1 MGSDD
6 VIAVKIEE
14 AGGGS
19 DEVLE
24 KESGSSDFVCVKIE
38 GGTENER
45 SRGRQGVIGGEC
57 DATCQTEQQKDGSSN
72 GVVNYV
78 LQAGQ
83 VVAAVFGACGWYQ
96 TSAVIDKTLKIFEA
110 LKSTVVFRD
119 FEEERED
126 FLTAL
131 EDVAGRQFWQTIY
144 SAGAFFLAAVLLLM
158 MLRAFFSEVFRRG
171 CGFFY

>member
-1 MGSDD
+1 M
-6 VIAVKIEE
+6 
-14 AGGGS
+14 
-19 DEVLE
+19 
-24 KESGSSDFVCVKIE
+24 
-38 GGTENER
+38 
-45 SRGRQGVIGGEC
+45 
-57 DATCQTEQQKDGSSN
+57 
-72 GVVNYV
+72 
-78 LQAGQ
+78 
-83 VVAAVFGACGWYQ
+83 AAVFGARGWYE

-131 EDVAGRQFWQTIY
+131 EDVGGRQFLNQTIY

-171 CGFFY
+171 RGFFTK